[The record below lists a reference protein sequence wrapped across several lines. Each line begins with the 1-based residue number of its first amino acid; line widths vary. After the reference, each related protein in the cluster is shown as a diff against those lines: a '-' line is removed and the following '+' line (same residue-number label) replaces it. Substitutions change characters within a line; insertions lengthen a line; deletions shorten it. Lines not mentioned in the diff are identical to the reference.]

1 MRVLRYVLCILLIVA
16 CLGLVGYQYYAQG
29 HLETQQITKA
39 VLIIAGAVLSMLRK
53 PQPKVANKKATYA
66 KAYSEYIQNAFQDS
80 PKLERQF
87 YDAIHL
93 YNLDKPDKALKKLES
108 LRKECQRTNDLRAV
122 TVFTALCLDD
132 MQVYDKAITQYQA
145 ALSMRNSSS
154 LRSNMGLCFQRLG
167 DFQEA
172 EQCYEQ
178 AMQLDPKNAYAINNL
193 SALYFRLGNY
203 DEALDIAVEAI
214 EVSPKMRQALTTAAI
229 CCGILGYDEEYQ
241 QYYRQAVANGADG
254 KQIKEI
260 IKNMDPCL

>member
-254 KQIKEI
+254 NRIKQV

>member
-16 CLGLVGYQYYAQG
+16 CLGLVGYQYYVQG
-29 HLETQQITKA
+29 QLETQQITKA
-39 VLIIAGAVLSMLRK
+39 VLIIAGAILSLLRK

-154 LRSNMGLCFQRLG
+154 LRSNLGLCYQRLG

-241 QYYRQAVANGADG
+241 HYYRQAVTNGADG
-254 KQIKEI
+254 NRIKQV